1 MCDQVKYAL
10 VTGASSGI
18 GWHIALELSKH
29 GYAVVAISNDENGL
43 IKLKEVLTSNH
54 GSCITMVCDLATPSA
69 PQTVFDFCL
78 NGEYEIDVLVNNAGI
93 LVHGEL
99 VNVEKN
105 RASALLQL
113 HVHTPALLCKLFGER
128 MAKAG
133 HGHILNVSSISA
145 VMPYPTIS
153 LYGPSKTLLRN
164 FSRALKMEMKPLG
177 VSVTCLMPGATAT
190 SLYDAEKVNIPL
202 AKKLGV
208 MQSAEYVA
216 NAGVNAM
223 FRGKAESIPGVLNW
237 LIVLLVRFVPHFV
250 VGWVYR
256 RTK

>member
-1 MCDQVKYAL
+1 MGDQVKYAL

-29 GYAVVAISNDENGL
+29 GYAVVAISNDKKGL
-43 IKLKEVLTSNH
+43 NKLKEVLTSNN
-54 GSCITMVCDLATPSA
+54 GKCVTMVCDLATSNA
-69 PQTVFDFCL
+69 PQVVFDYCSD
-78 NGEYEIDVLVNNAGI
+78 GGYDIDVLVNNAGI
-93 LVHGEL
+93 LVHGEV
-99 VNVEKN
+99 VNVDKN
-105 RASALLQL
+105 HASALLQL
-113 HVHTPALLCKLFGER
+113 HMHTPAMLCNLFGER

-153 LYGPSKTLLRN
+153 LYGPSKTFLRN
-164 FSRALKMEMKPLG
+164 FSRALRMEMKPLG

-190 SLYDAEKVNIPL
+190 SLYDADKVNMPL

-208 MQSAEYVA
+208 MQSAEFVA
-216 NAGVNAM
+216 NKGVNAM
-223 FRGKAESIPGVLNW
+223 LKGKAESIPGVLNW